1 MIQRAKFSLLL
12 TVFIDLLGFGI
23 VIPILPL
30 YAKNISAQPSPWMT
44 GINEWFNFTNP
55 SAFWAG
61 IAMVSFTVMQFIA
74 TPVLGRWSDKIGRR
88 PLLYISLIGSAL
100 GYLVLG
106 LTMRYEWVIAAR
118 ILDGLTGGNI
128 AVAQAAMAD
137 ISTPEDR
144 SKSLG
149 MMGAAFGMGFIMG
162 PALAGILSGSSW
174 GNWLYE
180 VRGFHLPFLVASGLS
195 LIASLSVLFFLPETL
210 SPENRAKTN
219 SKKRGHA
226 LTQALKRPQMPTLL
240 LISLLTVTGFGMF
253 EGSFSL
259 MTNQRFGFGQSEV
272 GYLFGVIGLLIA
284 IYQGGI
290 VRIVIKFIPEKKLL
304 ILGLILLFF
313 AFLTL
318 PIAPLYW
325 PFYLCIIPAAWGSGM
340 NNTSTLALASKLTPP
355 EDQGSLFGVLGA
367 VQSLGRILGP
377 AIGTIAYAKYGYRMP
392 FNIAAGFILLA
403 LVASLML
410 FIIQYDKPKSPC
422 PPSEG

>member
-1 MIQRAKFSLLL
+1 MKQRAKFALLF

-30 YAKNISAQPSPWMT
+30 YAKNISANPSPWMI
-44 GINEWFNFTNP
+44 GINQWFDFSNP
-55 SAFWAG
+55 GAFWAG
-61 IAMVSFTVMQFIA
+61 LAMVSFTSMQFVA
-74 TPVLGRWSDKIGRR
+74 TPILGRWSDKIGRR
-88 PLLYISLIGSAL
+88 PLLYTSLMGSAL

-149 MMGAAFGMGFIMG
+149 MMGAAFGMGFVLG

-174 GNWLYE
+174 GNWLLE
-180 VRGFHLPFLVASGLS
+180 AHGLHLPFLVASVMS

-210 SPENRAKTN
+210 SAENREKTKH
-219 SKKRGHA
+219 KKRGHA
-226 LTQALKRPQMPTLL
+226 ILQALKRPQMPTLL

-253 EGSFSL
+253 EGSFAL
-259 MTNQRFGFGQSEV
+259 MTNQRFGFGQKEV
-272 GYLFGVIGLLIA
+272 GYLFGVVGLLIA
-284 IYQGGI
+284 IYQGAI
-290 VRIVIKFIPEKKLL
+290 VRIISKLISEQKLL
-304 ILGLILLFF
+304 VLGLT
-313 AFLTL
+313 FLIIGFVSL

-340 NNTSTLALASKLTPP
+340 NNTSTFALASKLTPP

-377 AIGTIAYAKYGYRMP
+377 AIGTLAFAQYGYRMP
-392 FNIAAGFILLA
+392 FHVAVGFIVLA
-403 LVASLML
+403 LGAAVALLSA
-410 FIIQYDKPKSPC
+410 QPNNDSNNSRHP
-422 PPSEG
+422 